1 MNHTDVLQRTLAK
14 AQQIMADGG
23 YATTNWR
30 YTIKPLEGISELEVR
45 CDMWDW
51 AGSATLQYATGLLAV
66 DEVYSIIADDV
77 ARALVLNMPTELR
90 TRPLLPPKPRQ

>member
-1 MNHTDVLQRTLAK
+1 MSHALVLQRALAE
-14 AQQIMADGG
+14 AQRIMAEGG

-66 DEVYSIIADDV
+66 GDVYALIANDV
-77 ARALVLNMPTELR
+77 ARALVLNMPTKLR
-90 TRPLLPPKPRQ
+90 AKTAAIK